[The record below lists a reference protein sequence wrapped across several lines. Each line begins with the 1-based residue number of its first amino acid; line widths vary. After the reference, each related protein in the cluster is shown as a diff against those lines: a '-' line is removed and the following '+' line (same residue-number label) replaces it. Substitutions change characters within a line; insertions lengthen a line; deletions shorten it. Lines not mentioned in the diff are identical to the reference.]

1 MQNLRPLATIMK
13 DTSSSHATPDTVQSV
28 MRALE
33 ILHILS
39 FNASSSGMRFSD
51 LQAQSGLSKGTL
63 HRLLKSL
70 LASGFV
76 EQAAGSRVYYLG
88 LEFLSMGER
97 AANRLDIRAVT
108 QPSLER
114 LAQATGDAVML
125 TIRSGLDAVCIDRR
139 EGSFPVK
146 VLTQNVGTR
155 RPLGVGSGSLAL
167 LAAIADDEVDSVLR
181 RNSRRLAAY
190 PSISMDSLRQAV
202 ADARVRGYALNP
214 GLLLKGMFGVGVT
227 IHLGAQPVA
236 ALSIAANQGRMQP
249 ERRREIVDMLR
260 REAARVTR
268 ELGST

>member
-1 MQNLRPLATIMK
+1 MTPPATRQAPQ
-13 DTSSSHATPDTVQSV
+13 DAPAHADTVHSV
-28 MRALE
+28 KRALD
-33 ILHILS
+33 ILRMLS

-70 LASGFV
+70 VSEGFV

-88 LEFLSMGER
+88 LEFLSLGER

-114 LAQATGDAVML
+114 LAQITSDTVML
-125 TIRSGLDAVCIDRR
+125 TIRSGLDAVCIDRK
-139 EGSFPVK
+139 EGAFPVK

-167 LAAIADDEVDSVLR
+167 LAALSDEEVENVLR
-181 RNSRRLAAY
+181 RNAMRLAPY
-190 PSISMDSLRQAV
+190 PSVTVDALRKAV
-202 ADARVRGYALNP
+202 SDARQRGYAFNP
-214 GLLLKGMFGVGVT
+214 GHLLKGMYGIGVT
-227 IHLGAQPVA
+227 IFLARQPVA
-236 ALSIAANQGRMQP
+236 ALSVAAHYGRM
-249 ERRREIVDMLR
+249 EADRRRQIADHLR
-260 REAARVTR
+260 QEAARITQ

>member
-1 MQNLRPLATIMK
+1 MK
-13 DTSSSHATPDTVQSV
+13 VETSQAAPPPPSDTVQSV
-28 MRALE
+28 KRALE

-70 LASGFV
+70 LAGGFV

-108 QPSLER
+108 RPSLER
-114 LAQATGDAVML
+114 LAHATGDTVML
-125 TIRSGLDAVCIDRR
+125 TIRSGLDAVCIDRH

-167 LAAIADDEVDSVLR
+167 LAAAPDEEVENVLR
-181 RNSRRLAAY
+181 RNAHRLAAY
-190 PSISMDSLRQAV
+190 PSVSVDTLRKAV
-202 ADARVRGYALNP
+202 ADTRERGYAFNP
-214 GLLLKGMFGVGVT
+214 GHLLKGMYGIGVT
-227 IHLGAQPVA
+227 IYLAKQPVA
-236 ALSIAANQGRMQP
+236 ALSIAANYGRMNV
-249 ERRREIVDMLR
+249 ERRKEIAEMLK
-260 REAARVTR
+260 REAARLTD
-268 ELGST
+268 ELGAK